1 MKSNHNKLKRRRFK
15 GSPAYPAAFRNLSY
29 ATGGLIVLHSKSFS
43 SIILVK
49 PMKEI
54 QNKLFQILALITFI
68 IAFGTVGYIMV
79 EGWNLLD
86 SIYMTI
92 TTITTV
98 GYREIHELSL
108 KGRIFTI
115 FLIVGGVGTVLY
127 ALSAG
132 ARIILEGELKDIFGR
147 RKLEKKIKDL
157 YDHYI
162 VCGYGRMGKIICR
175 ELKAEGVK
183 FVVIDKDP
191 RMLEEKEDILF
202 LIGDA
207 AHDNTLKEGG
217 VERAKGL
224 ISVLSTDAE
233 NLFVVLSARGLNP
246 NLLIIARAAEE
257 DSEQKLLR
265 GGATKVISPYHIGA
279 LRMAHTV
286 LKPTVVDFIEFATKS
301 GNIELQMQE
310 IAIQEGSSLIGLT
323 LEQCGIGRDLGAII
337 VAIKQSTGDTKFNPT
352 FRSTL
357 NAGDTLIALGEISKL
372 RVIEEMAKAGR
383 S

>member
-1 MKSNHNKLKRRRFK
+1 
-15 GSPAYPAAFRNLSY
+15 
-29 ATGGLIVLHSKSFS
+29 V
-43 SIILVK
+43 
-49 PMKEI
+49 
-54 QNKLFQILALITFI
+54 
-68 IAFGTVGYIMV
+68 V
-79 EGWNLLD
+79 EGWNFLD
-86 SIYMTI
+86 SLYMTI
-92 TTITTV
+92 ITITTV
-98 GYREIHELSL
+98 GYREIHGLSST
-108 KGRIFTI
+108 GRIFTI

-127 ALSAG
+127 ALSTS

-183 FVVIDKDP
+183 LVVIDKDP

-265 GGATKVISPYHIGA
+265 GGATKVISPYHIGG

-310 IAIQEGSSLIGLT
+310 IAIQEGSNLIGMT

-357 NAGDTLIALGEISKL
+357 KAGDTLIALGEISKL